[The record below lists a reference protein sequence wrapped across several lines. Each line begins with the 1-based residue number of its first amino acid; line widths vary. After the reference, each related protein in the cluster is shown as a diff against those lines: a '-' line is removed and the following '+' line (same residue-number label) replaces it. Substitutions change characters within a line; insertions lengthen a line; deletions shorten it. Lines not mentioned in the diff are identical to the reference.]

1 MTDKAVHEKDV
12 LREAFPDARQLLCQW
27 HVVTWL
33 KKQAARLAGPVKKEV
48 KGLLSLMVYA
58 KTDEEYGYAKGA
70 MLEKLGG
77 NDSHPLYNIFMENWD
92 NSQDDWVSFKRGN
105 VPHLTN
111 NTNNRIESKWGKIKD
126 VIKDTFSI
134 DELLST
140 LITLQ
145 EYAEDQYID
154 EYHRVGGRPSG
165 LCEDEEL
172 SSLALQI
179 SKFAF
184 NLVSEQYAFANGG
197 SADYEVELGSPCK
210 ASIKSPRTGNAYE
223 VSTMRSKCD
232 CIFMN
237 TCLLPCRHVMF
248 VRNHCNYETVIPPMR
263 SFSTRWIVHS
273 PVNNIAERDVARGGL
288 KQITCS
294 ALSQQSPVSTTD
306 MYIEAKAVA
315 EKIIDRMALQST
327 PTYRVALQWLQDFYG
342 ALNSGDVIEFSQR
355 EATFLGL
362 SQVSSVGATRLSQ
375 NVVCRLRV
383 PTLC

>member
-1 MTDKAVHEKDV
+1 MTLIKATRAAGLTGAERALAILDEFCSQNRGNSADIRVDSETNVARVVAFQMAKMKRLFKAFPEVVLVDSTHNTNANRYKLFSFMVHDGQYIHPALVESEHKVNLRRVIKLFKQNNPDWKNIRVFMTDKAVHEKDV

-77 NDSHPLYNIFMENWD
+77 NDSHPLYKIFMENWD
-92 NSQDDWVSFKRGN
+92 NSQDNWVSVKRGN

-145 EYAEDQYID
+145 EYAEDQCIA

-210 ASIKSPRTGNAYE
+210 ASIKSPRTGNTYE
-223 VSTMRSKCD
+223 VSTM
-232 CIFMN
+232 
-237 TCLLPCRHVMF
+237 V
-248 VRNHCNYETVIPPMR
+248 
-263 SFSTRWIVHS
+263 SF
-273 PVNNIAERDVARGGL
+273 
-288 KQITCS
+288 
-294 ALSQQSPVSTTD
+294 
-306 MYIEAKAVA
+306 AK
-315 EKIIDRMALQST
+315 
-327 PTYRVALQWLQDFYG
+327 
-342 ALNSGDVIEFSQR
+342 
-355 EATFLGL
+355 
-362 SQVSSVGATRLSQ
+362 
-375 NVVCRLRV
+375 
-383 PTLC
+383 